1 MRIFES
7 PKKPGITGPGQS
19 TITIIQIFIAVMLLI
34 SPVFCAMVH
43 PAVYAAGTSV
53 SCLPASGISGS
64 EVLIMGQG
72 FSGKLAAIHWGNI
85 ILAENVPISDKGSFM
100 YTVEIPSDFRGEHE
114 IFVDDD
120 SNWSGSTGSA
130 FFTIMPS
137 ISIFPSTGEAY
148 TPVSI
153 KGEGFGYREDNIK
166 IILDGVALSRAAI
179 TANNDGTWNSTV
191 TIPSSWNGRHV
202 FSASGSVTTVAETG
216 EIAFILTPWSEIEP
230 GFGPVGT
237 NITINAWG
245 FVTSEIGVTVTWD
258 GEVIKRGLVA
268 RSDGTIEYIVKAPE
282 STGGIHTVGIYGRV
296 FSRKGSFPD
305 YDFEILPSLAIDPS
319 SGNKGTE
326 VSISG
331 TGFKGNETI
340 TVYYDEDK
348 TDVSATTDVNG
359 SFNAVFIVPQA
370 TKKTHLIKAADAQ
383 GNSQQVDFTVENLPP
398 SVPYLL
404 APPSGERI
412 AIFDSTGDLL
422 LRGYHYL
429 FDKTYGVDVLNFSW
443 SQPAENGTLSYV
455 LQVASDE
462 NFSALALNKEVDNT
476 TIYTSAGNEPFPR
489 GHYWWHVKSIDTY
502 GNESAWSDTAELD
515 IIVAPLRAIV
525 ISSVILF
532 LFICAVVAGVMVS
545 RALTIR

>member
-1 MRIFES
+1 
-7 PKKPGITGPGQS
+7 
-19 TITIIQIFIAVMLLI
+19 
-34 SPVFCAMVH
+34 MVH

-53 SCLPASGISGS
+53 TCVPASGISGS
-64 EVLIMGQG
+64 EVLIMGKG
-72 FSGKLAAIHWGNI
+72 FSGKLAAIHWGDHI
-85 ILAENVPISDKGSFM
+85 ILAEDIPISEEGSFIK
-100 YTVEIPSDFRGEHE
+100 TVVIPSDFRGEHE
-114 IFVDDD
+114 IFIDDD

-137 ISIFPSTGEAY
+137 ISIFPLTGEAY

-166 IILDGVALSRAAI
+166 IILDGVTLSRAAFA
-179 TANNDGTWNSTV
+179 ANNDGTWNSTV
-191 TIPSSWNGRHV
+191 TIPSSGNGRHS
-202 FSASGSVTTVAETG
+202 FSASGSVTTSAEIG
-216 EIAFILTPWSEIEP
+216 EVEFILTPWAEAEP
-230 GFGPVGT
+230 GSGPVDT

-268 RSDGTIEYIVKAPE
+268 RSDGTIEYILKAPE
-282 STGGIHTVGIYGRV
+282 STGGIHSVGIYGRV

-305 YDFEILPSLAIDPS
+305 YDFEILPSLTIEPA

-331 TGFKGNETI
+331 TGFKGNEAI

-348 TDVSATTDVNG
+348 TDISATTDMNG
-359 SFNAVFIVPQA
+359 SFNVVFIVPQA
-370 TKKTHLIKAADAQ
+370 SKKTHVIKAADAQ
-383 GNSQQVDFTVENLPP
+383 GTIQQADFTVENLPP
-398 SVPYLL
+398 SEPYLL

-412 AIFDSTGDLL
+412 AIFDTTGDLL
-422 LRGYHYL
+422 FRGYRYL

-443 SQPAENGTLSYV
+443 SQPTENGTLSYV

-462 NFSALALNKEVDNT
+462 NFSTLALNKEIDYT
-476 TIYTSAGNEPFPR
+476 TIYTSTGNEPFPG
-489 GHYWWHVKSIDTY
+489 GHYWWRVKSVDSY
-502 GNESAWSDTAELD
+502 GNESAWSETAELD
-515 IIVAPLRAIV
+515 IIIAPMRAIV

>member
-1 MRIFES
+1 
-7 PKKPGITGPGQS
+7 
-19 TITIIQIFIAVMLLI
+19 
-34 SPVFCAMVH
+34 
-43 PAVYAAGTSV
+43 
-53 SCLPASGISGS
+53 
-64 EVLIMGQG
+64 MGKG
-72 FSGKLAAIHWGNI
+72 FSGKLAAIHWGDHI
-85 ILAENVPISDKGSFM
+85 ILAEDISISDEGSFIQ
-100 YTVEIPSDFRGEHE
+100 TVEIPSDFRGEHE

-166 IILDGVALSRAAI
+166 IILDGVTLSRAAF

-191 TIPSSWNGRHV
+191 TVPSSGNGRHT
-202 FSASGSVTTVAETG
+202 FSASGSVTTSSEIG
-216 EIAFILTPWSEIEP
+216 EVGFILTPWAEAEP
-230 GFGPVGT
+230 GSGPVGT

-268 RSDGTIEYIVKAPE
+268 RSDGTIEYILRAPE
-282 STGGIHTVGIYGRV
+282 SPGGIHSVGIYGRV
-296 FSRKGSFPD
+296 FSRKGSFPE
-305 YDFEILPSLAIDPS
+305 YDFEILPSLTIEPA

-326 VSISG
+326 VSLSG
-331 TGFKGNETI
+331 TGFKGNETV
-340 TVYYDEDK
+340 TVYYDEEK
-348 TDVSATTDVNG
+348 TDISATTDMNG

-370 TKKTHLIKAADAQ
+370 SKKTHIIKAANTQ
-383 GNSQQVDFTVENLPP
+383 GTIQQADFTVENLPP
-398 SVPYLL
+398 SEPYLL

-412 AIFDSTGDLL
+412 AIFNSTGDLL
-422 LRGYHYL
+422 LRGYRYL
-429 FDKTYGVDVLNFSW
+429 LDKTYGVDVLNFSW

-455 LQVASDE
+455 LQVAPDE
-462 NFSALALNKEVDNT
+462 KFSMLALNKEVDNIT
-476 TIYTSAGNEPFPR
+476 TYTSSGNEPFPR
-489 GHYWWHVKSIDTY
+489 GHYWWRVKSVDSY
-502 GNESAWSDTAELD
+502 GNESAWSETAELD
-515 IIVAPLRAIV
+515 IIVAPVRAIV